1 MARRMMGKRPGL
13 MVAIGI
19 KPKGADEEQGEEMP
33 DKETGSGEDM
43 STGKHDVLCKVCD
56 TVIDTE
62 TGEPVEDA
70 KNQRD
75 AEDSNDSD
83 DSDDSIKM
91 RAPIDKGESSYPTPG
106 KFGAAA
112 DAARGEDAI
121 SRALEML
128 GGKR

>member
-19 KPKGADEEQGEEMP
+19 KPKSADEEQGEDMP
-33 DKETGSGEDM
+33 NKETGSGEDM
-43 STGKHDVLCKVCD
+43 STSKHDVLCKVCD

-70 KNQRD
+70 KNKQD
-75 AEDSNDSD
+75 AENSNDSD
-83 DSDDSIKM
+83 DSNDSMKM

>member
-19 KPKGADEEQGEEMP
+19 KPKGADEKQGEDMP

-70 KNQRD
+70 ENQRD
-75 AEDSNDSD
+75 AEESNDSD
-83 DSDDSIKM
+83 DSMKM

>member
-13 MVAIGI
+13 VVAIGI
-19 KPKGADEEQGEEMP
+19 KPKGADEEQGEDMP
-33 DKETGSGEDM
+33 DKETGPGESHDTPM
-43 STGKHDVLCKVCD
+43 GKHEVLCKVCD

-70 KNQRD
+70 KNKQD
-75 AEDSNDSD
+75 AEDSKDMS
-83 DSDDSIKM
+83 
-91 RAPIDKGESSYPTPG
+91 APIDKGESSYPTPG

-121 SRALEML
+121 SRALSML

>member
-1 MARRMMGKRPGL
+1 MMGKRPGL

-19 KPKGADEEQGEEMP
+19 KPKSADEEQGEEMP
-33 DKETGSGEDM
+33 DKETGSDENM
-43 STGKHDVLCKVCD
+43 PMGKHEVLCKVCD

-70 KNQRD
+70 KNKQD
-75 AEDSNDSD
+75 AEDSKD
-83 DSDDSIKM
+83 M
-91 RAPIDKGESSYPTPG
+91 GAPIDKGESSYPTPG

>member
-13 MVAIGI
+13 VVAIGI
-19 KPKGADEEQGEEMP
+19 KPKGADEEQGEDMP
-33 DKETGSGEDM
+33 DKETGPGESHDTPM
-43 STGKHDVLCKVCD
+43 GKHEVLCKVCD

-70 KNQRD
+70 KNEKD
-75 AEDSNDSD
+75 AEDS
-83 DSDDSIKM
+83 KETG
-91 RAPIDKGESSYPTPG
+91 APIDKGESDYPTPG

>member
-19 KPKGADEEQGEEMP
+19 KPKGADEEQVEEMP

-70 KNQRD
+70 KNKQD
-75 AEDSNDSD
+75 AEDSKD
-83 DSDDSIKM
+83 M
-91 RAPIDKGESSYPTPG
+91 GAPIDKGESSYPTPG

-121 SRALEML
+121 SRALSML

>member
-13 MVAIGI
+13 VVAIGI
-19 KPKGADEEQGEEMP
+19 KPKGADEEQGEDMP
-33 DKETGSGEDM
+33 DKETGPGESHDM
-43 STGKHDVLCKVCD
+43 PMGKHEVLCKVCD

-70 KNQRD
+70 KNKQD
-75 AEDSNDSD
+75 AEDSKD
-83 DSDDSIKM
+83 M
-91 RAPIDKGESSYPTPG
+91 GAPIDKGESSYPTPG

-121 SRALEML
+121 SRALSML

>member
-1 MARRMMGKRPGL
+1 MRKMVGKRPSL
-13 MVAIGI
+13 MIAIGM
-19 KPKGADEEQGEEMP
+19 KPKSDGLDEEQGEDMP
-33 DKETGSGEDM
+33 DKETGPGEGHDNPK
-43 STGKHDVLCKVCD
+43 GKHDVLCKVCD

-62 TGEPVEDA
+62 TGEPVENA
-70 KNQRD
+70 KNEKD
-75 AEDSNDSD
+75 AQDESKDEDDTMS
-83 DSDDSIKM
+83 
-91 RAPIDKGESSYPTPG
+91 APIDKGESSYPTPG

>member
-13 MVAIGI
+13 VVAIGI
-19 KPKGADEEQGEEMP
+19 KPKGADEEQGEDMP
-33 DKETGSGEDM
+33 DKETGPGESHDTPM
-43 STGKHDVLCKVCD
+43 GKHEVLCKVCD

-70 KNQRD
+70 KNKQD
-75 AEDSNDSD
+75 AEDGKD
-83 DSDDSIKM
+83 M
-91 RAPIDKGESSYPTPG
+91 GAPIDKGESNYPTPG

-121 SRALEML
+121 SRALSML

>member
-1 MARRMMGKRPGL
+1 MMGKRPGL
-13 MVAIGI
+13 VVAIGI
-19 KPKGADEEQGEEMP
+19 KPKGADEEQGEDMP
-33 DKETGSGEDM
+33 DKETGPGESHDTPM
-43 STGKHDVLCKVCD
+43 DKHEVLCKVCD

-70 KNQRD
+70 KNKQD
-75 AEDSNDSD
+75 AEDGKD
-83 DSDDSIKM
+83 M
-91 RAPIDKGESSYPTPG
+91 GAPIDKGESNYPTPG

-121 SRALEML
+121 SRALSML

>member
-19 KPKGADEEQGEEMP
+19 KPKGADEEQGEDMP
-33 DKETGSGEDM
+33 DRETGPGESHDM
-43 STGKHDVLCKVCD
+43 PMGKHEVLCKVCD

-70 KNQRD
+70 KNKQD
-75 AEDSNDSD
+75 AEDSKD
-83 DSDDSIKM
+83 M
-91 RAPIDKGESSYPTPG
+91 GAPIDKGESSYPTPG

>member
-19 KPKGADEEQGEEMP
+19 KPKGADEEQGEDMP
-33 DKETGSGEDM
+33 DRETGPGESHDM
-43 STGKHDVLCKVCD
+43 PMGKHEVLCKVCD
-56 TVIDTE
+56 TVIDAE

-70 KNQRD
+70 KNKQD
-75 AEDSNDSD
+75 AEDSKD
-83 DSDDSIKM
+83 M
-91 RAPIDKGESSYPTPG
+91 GAPIDKGESSYPTPG

>member
-1 MARRMMGKRPGL
+1 MMGKRPGL
-13 MVAIGI
+13 VVAIGI
-19 KPKGADEEQGEEMP
+19 KPKGADEEQGEDMP
-33 DKETGSGEDM
+33 DKETGPGESHDM
-43 STGKHDVLCKVCD
+43 PLGKHEVLCKVCD

-70 KNQRD
+70 KNKQD
-75 AEDSNDSD
+75 AEDGKD
-83 DSDDSIKM
+83 M
-91 RAPIDKGESSYPTPG
+91 GAPIDKGESNYPTPG

-121 SRALEML
+121 SRALSML